1 MADKKEMPLPSPC
14 VSVCVLNDEDVCE
27 GCWRS
32 VQEITRW
39 GAMDN
44 DERREVLAQLYGR
57 AKAAGAV
64 L

>member
-1 MADKKEMPLPSPC
+1 MADTQEMPLPSPC
-14 VSVCVLNDEDVCE
+14 VSVCVLNDEDICE

-44 DERREVLAQLYGR
+44 DERRVVLSKLYGR

>member
-1 MADKKEMPLPSPC
+1 MADKQEMPLPSPC
-14 VSVCVLNDEDVCE
+14 VSVCVLNDEDICE

-44 DERREVLAQLYGR
+44 DERRVVLSKLYGR